1 MYGCVLQIFREP
13 VNPCFEVDEAD
24 QASSL
29 LKLLVAACVPDA
41 EPRLASV
48 LMEGQ
53 NEAFAAKET
62 KTSSAKA
69 LLDVE
74 DFGATGIAPLR
85 NRSTGKDTTD
95 QGLEYVFE
103 DKFRRNQGAAN
114 DAIVAGCCSVQ
125 LAGFMSVQRLL
136 PQTGRGSDSAEAP
149 VVDHFG
155 ALAVATTEPVRSME
169 QPCAMALRTLIKKKA
184 MCAIS
189 RRDLTRPSVLQISW
203 QNAI

>member
-1 MYGCVLQIFREP
+1 MFREP
-13 VNPCFEVDEAD
+13 VNPCFELDEAD
-24 QASSL
+24 QARCL
-29 LKLLVAACVPDA
+29 LKLVVAACVPDA
-41 EPRLASV
+41 EPTLASV

-53 NEAFAAKET
+53 NETFAAKESLGLIY
-62 KTSSAKA
+62 TSSAKA
-69 LLDVE
+69 LLDFD

-103 DKFRRNQGAAN
+103 DKFRRNQGAVN

-125 LAGFMSVQRLL
+125 LAGFMSAQRLL
-136 PQTGRGSDSAEAP
+136 PQTGSSSDSAEAP

-169 QPCAMALRTLIKKKA
+169 QPCVMAPLTRTKKKA
-184 MCAIS
+184 KCAIS
-189 RRDLTRPSVLQISW
+189 RRDLTRPSVLQISRR
-203 QNAI
+203 NAI

>member
-1 MYGCVLQIFREP
+1 MFREP

-24 QASSL
+24 QARFL
-29 LKLLVAACVPDA
+29 LKLVVAACVPDA
-41 EPRLASV
+41 EPTLASV

-53 NEAFAAKET
+53 NETFAAKESLGLIY
-62 KTSSAKA
+62 TSSAKA
-69 LLDVE
+69 LLDFD
-74 DFGATGIAPLR
+74 DFGAAGIEPLR
-85 NRSTGKDTTD
+85 NRLTGKDTTD

-103 DKFRRNQGAAN
+103 DKFRRNQGAVN
-114 DAIVAGCCSVQ
+114 DAIVAGCCNVP

-136 PQTGRGSDSAEAP
+136 PQAGSSSDSAEAP